1 MATSWTSE
9 RPECRYRDDV
19 LLVRTNGL
27 EVARVRRGDGP
38 PLVLVHG
45 AAEDH
50 RSWRF
55 QLDDLAEVAT
65 VVAWDEPGCGRSSDP
80 PADLDLRGLARALAA
95 VVETVGPAHVLGF
108 SWGGTIVLELWRQR
122 PDLVASLVLA
132 DTYAGWRGS
141 LPAEEVEARVA
152 AVTAAL
158 DAEDPDLSVPGLFAG
173 PPAAEAVALLAEMA
187 ADVRPATLRRSLA
200 LMATADLSDVLPTI
214 DVPTLLLWGEHD
226 VRSPLSVAHAFEAA
240 IPGARLE
247 VLPGVGHAA
256 HLESPAPFTAAVR
269 DWVTA
274 QSARD

>member
-1 MATSWTSE
+1 
-9 RPECRYRDDV
+9 
-19 LLVRTNGL
+19 VRTDGL
-27 EVARVRRGDGP
+27 EIAHVRRGAGP

-45 AAEDH
+45 AGEDH
-50 RSWRF
+50 RSWQF

-80 PADLDLRGLARALAA
+80 PEGLDVAGLARALAA
-95 VVETVGPAHVLGF
+95 LVETVGRGHVLGF

-141 LPAEEVEARVA
+141 LPAEEVEARVE

-158 DAEDPDLSVPGLFAG
+158 DAEAPDPSVPGLFAG
-173 PPAAEAVALLAEMA
+173 PPPAEAIALLAEMA
-187 ADVRPATLRRSLA
+187 ADVRPATMRRSLA
-200 LMATADLSDVLPTI
+200 LMAAADLSDVLPTI

-226 VRSPLSVAHAFEAA
+226 VRSPLSVAHAFAAA

-256 HLESPAPFTAAVR
+256 HLENPAAFTAAVR
-269 DWVTA
+269 AWVTA
-274 QSARD
+274 RSA

>member
-1 MATSWTSE
+1 M
-9 RPECRYRDDV
+9 
-19 LLVRTNGL
+19 RTDGL
-27 EVARVRRGDGP
+27 EIAHVRRGAGP

-45 AAEDH
+45 AGEDH
-50 RSWRF
+50 RSWQF

-80 PADLDLRGLARALAA
+80 PEGLDVAGLARALAA
-95 VVETVGPAHVLGF
+95 LVETVGRGHVLGF

-141 LPAEEVEARVA
+141 LPAEEVEARVE

-158 DAEDPDLSVPGLFAG
+158 DAEAPDPSVPGLFAG
-173 PPAAEAVALLAEMA
+173 PPPAEAIALLAEMA
-187 ADVRPATLRRSLA
+187 ADVRPATMRRSLA
-200 LMATADLSDVLPTI
+200 LMAAADLSDVLPTI

-226 VRSPLSVAHAFEAA
+226 VRSPLSVAHAFAAA

-256 HLESPAPFTAAVR
+256 HLENPAAFTAAVR
-269 DWVTA
+269 AWVTA
-274 QSARD
+274 RSA